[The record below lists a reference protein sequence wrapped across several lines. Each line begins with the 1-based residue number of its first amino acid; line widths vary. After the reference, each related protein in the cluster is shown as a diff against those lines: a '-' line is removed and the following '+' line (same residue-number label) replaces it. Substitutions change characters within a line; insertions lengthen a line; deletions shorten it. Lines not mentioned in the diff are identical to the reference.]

1 MNTTDE
7 GPPAGRPHHAS
18 NVREYP
24 LGDEL
29 LVYAPEGARAHA
41 LNVSAR
47 AIWLLCDGTRS
58 TEEIVATL
66 AGDLECRPEAIAADV
81 SAALQRLDALGLVE
95 WS

>member
-1 MNTTDE
+1 MSTTHTD
-7 GPPAGRPHHAS
+7 PSARRPRRAS

-47 AIWLLCDGTRS
+47 AIWMLCDGTRS
-58 TEEIVATL
+58 TEDIVATL
-66 AGDLECRPEAIAADV
+66 AGELECPPETIASDV
-81 SAALQRLDALGLVE
+81 TAALERLLALGLVE